1 MKTLQESILRSVGAG
16 KASIVDYI
24 KNTDF
29 MRTSFYNDFSN
40 ITFKDFL
47 DCVDEQTMTKCLKT
61 CFKWAS
67 KDNLMG
73 RVTFCF
79 KDGNLGVEIMSN
91 GGSYLFDG
99 KKWWREAFVKSADLK
114 DDANKYTKDLHHVTS
129 TNFMNAFHKAA
140 ENGACR
146 FSTEKGARLKAV
158 VKDYIEYLKK
168 NYNALYY

>member
-1 MKTLQESILRSVGAG
+1 MKTLQESILNSVKAG

-29 MRTSFYNDFSN
+29 MRDSSYNDFSN

-47 DCVDEQTMTKCLKT
+47 DCVDEQTMEKCLKI
-61 CFKWAS
+61 CFKDAS
-67 KDNLMG
+67 KRDTMG

-79 KDGNLGVEIMSN
+79 KDGNLGVEIMSM
-91 GGSYLFDG
+91 GSYFTGG

-114 DDANKYTKDLHHVTS
+114 DDGNQYKTKWHVTS
-129 TNFMNAFHKAA
+129 YNYMDAFHKAA
-140 ENGACR
+140 EKGACK
-146 FSTEKGARLKAV
+146 FSTEKGARLKEV

-168 NYNALYY
+168 NYKALYD